1 MKSQGIEFCLEYE
14 DAVLGWRSVL
24 VQHPDPECARPGS
37 AVRAGWKVQLLH
49 TSLLHLQDPAVL
61 CCVVDNTTCHRCLLL
76 ASPDQASLLL
86 LDPRTV
92 VSVLLDLLTDLV
104 ADRVADLIL
113 VLADFRI
120 STNLASCNKVMPK
133 TSLRV

>member
-1 MKSQGIEFCLEYE
+1 MFCLEYE
-14 DAVLGWRSVL
+14 DAVLGWRPVL
-24 VQHPDPECARPGS
+24 VQHPDPECAGPGG

-49 TSLLHLQDPAVL
+49 TSLLNLQNPAVL
-61 CCVVDNTTCHRCLLL
+61 CGVVENTTCHRCLLL

-92 VSVLLDLLTDLV
+92 VSVLFDLLTDLA

-113 VLADFRI
+113 VLADFKI
-120 STNLASCNKVMPK
+120 STNLASCKK
-133 TSLRV
+133 IFQRLASRL